1 MNHEELSEQLHK
13 NQMANKSYRNL
24 PQRIMMKRWE
34 DCGRDVYKFWDTIEW
49 DSTWLKHDTPEETHF
64 KAVKREFESHPL
76 KKWIRKPKELKNI
89 VIDE

>member
-13 NQMANKSYRNL
+13 TQMANKSYRNL

-49 DSTWLKHDTPEETHF
+49 DSTWLKHDTDEERYAKDVT
-64 KAVKREFESHPL
+64 REYNRHPL
-76 KKWIRKPKELKNI
+76 KNWIKKPKELI
-89 VIDE
+89 EF

>member
-1 MNHEELSEQLHK
+1 MNHEELSVQLHK

-49 DSTWLKHDTPEETHF
+49 DSTWLKHDTPEERYV
-64 KAVKREFESHPL
+64 KDVKREYNSHPL
-76 KKWIRKPKELKNI
+76 RNWIKKPNVL
-89 VIDE
+89 IDNEIE